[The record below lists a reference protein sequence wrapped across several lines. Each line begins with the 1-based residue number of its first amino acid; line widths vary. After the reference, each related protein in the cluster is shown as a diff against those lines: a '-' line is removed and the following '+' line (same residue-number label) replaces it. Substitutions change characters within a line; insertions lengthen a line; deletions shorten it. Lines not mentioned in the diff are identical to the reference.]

1 MENTGLNE
9 GDYKVALPDKINI
22 DCPYQYQNAG
32 TMICKIALKPDAFTT
47 TTTEVTPQ
55 ACYECLVGRI
65 YRELGCDKI
74 SGKIRIYMTLGKD
87 EFEIENLW
95 CSLRKRNTDYEY
107 CLTCPYIGTR
117 FSAPILEKTLDY
129 FKKLGFSAAK
139 ENLEKARERLL
150 NGDSE
155 TAITNSISAVES
167 TFKAIL
173 DKLKEPYPKKEQITT
188 LWKSIKDKLHLGDE
202 VSAPHLVNLLGSISG
217 CVSAMGGLRNEISD
231 AHGKGLIS
239 ASVYDSYAELSL
251 NLSASIC
258 LFIIRRYQELKLEK
272 KGDLT

>member
-1 MENTGLNE
+1 MT
-9 GDYKVALPDKINI
+9 LPDDVNI
-22 DCPYQYQNAG
+22 DCQYQRQGIGAL
-32 TMICKIALKPDAFTT
+32 ICRAADMSWGRDATNEVNDDICYKCPIGKIN
-47 TTTEVTPQ
+47 
-55 ACYECLVGRI
+55 
-65 YRELGCDKI
+65 RELRCDKI
-74 SGKIRIYMTLGKD
+74 SGNLKIVKLIHSGGETIKLVKTR
-87 EFEIENLW
+87 LW
-95 CSLRKRNTDYEY
+95 CDLRKRSTSYKY

-117 FSAPILEKTLDY
+117 FTAPIIDKVVDY
-129 FKKLGFSAAK
+129 FDKLGFSSAK
-139 ENLEKARERLL
+139 ENLEKARDRLF

-155 TAITNSISAVES
+155 SCITNSISAVES

-173 DKLKEPYPKKEQITT
+173 DKLKEPRPKKEQITT

-217 CVSAMGGLRNEISD
+217 CVSALGGLRNEISD